1 MFLYLGNEVEV
12 LALAIHGNPPPLLQQ
27 SNIEIDGRLF
37 PAGIVISWSDIKMER
52 EIGQGNFGNVYQGYV
67 NMNEVQ
73 R

>member
-1 MFLYLGNEVEV
+1 MFLYLGNEVE
-12 LALAIHGNPPPLLQQ
+12 LTANGPTPPLPQ
-27 SNIEIDGRLF
+27 SSNVEIDGRLF

-52 EIGQGNFGNVYQGYV
+52 EIGQGNFGKVYQGYV